1 MHEQQDRRVRHLD
14 AVEVGVD
21 EVHQAAAHGIQGHLL
36 AADPTVDLPL
46 ANKALGIS
54 RAHGYALAKRG
65 EYPVKVLK
73 LGCSYRVI
81 TADLL
86 NVLGITSTQA

>member
-1 MHEQQDRRVRHLD
+1 MHGSTART
-14 AVEVGVD
+14 
-21 EVHQAAAHGIQGHLL
+21 IQSELL
-36 AADPTVDLPL
+36 EAGPTVDLPI
-46 ANKALGIS
+46 ANSALGIS

-81 TADLL
+81 TSDLL
-86 NVLGITSTQA
+86 NVLGITSAVA

>member
-1 MHEQQDRRVRHLD
+1 
-14 AVEVGVD
+14 
-21 EVHQAAAHGIQGHLL
+21 VHGSIARTIQSELL
-36 AADPTVDLPL
+36 EAGPTVDLPI
-46 ANKALGIS
+46 ANSALGIS

-86 NVLGITSTQA
+86 NVLGITST

>member
-1 MHEQQDRRVRHLD
+1 MYGSIART
-14 AVEVGVD
+14 
-21 EVHQAAAHGIQGHLL
+21 IQSELL
-36 AADPTVDLPL
+36 EAGPTVDLPI
-46 ANKALGIS
+46 ANSALGIS

-86 NVLGITSTQA
+86 NVLGITST

>member
-1 MHEQQDRRVRHLD
+1 MHGSIART
-14 AVEVGVD
+14 
-21 EVHQAAAHGIQGHLL
+21 IQSELL
-36 AADPTVDLPL
+36 EAGPTVDLPI
-46 ANKALGIS
+46 ANSALGIS

-86 NVLGITSTQA
+86 NVLGIASPRG